1 MSIIKKYSKTF
12 IGLSALGLGAV
23 SPVAHADTQVESY
36 PDEIAQLISEAKSL
50 GITVVEEPTTQVQN
64 DNDLHKYYDE
74 LTKQLK
80 DIIQS
85 YKSSKSAND
94 KAINEYE
101 QAETDY
107 QKALKSYED
116 AKKVYEEQVAEYERQ
131 SKAYEANQKAV
142 QDAKTA
148 YEKSLDKWNQS
159 V

>member
-23 SPVAHADTQVESY
+23 SPVAHADTTESY
-36 PDEIAQLISEAKSL
+36 PAEIEQLISEAKSL

-64 DNDLHKYYDE
+64 DKDLQTYYEE
-74 LTKQLK
+74 LTKQLREV
-80 DIIQS
+80 IQS
-85 YKSSKSAND
+85 YKSAKSAND
-94 KAINEYE
+94 KATAEYK

-148 YEKSLDKWNQS
+148 YEKSLDKWS
-159 V
+159 ICPK